1 MKPAQKRIL
10 TVLGLLVMIGALV
23 FTTSCGPKKHK
34 IDDSTVLPFK
44 DKAELDSIL
53 DLPIMPEYT
62 IEEYY
67 TLTDFV
73 DGDERFVVYC
83 KFLKE
88 VTPEEVQ
95 KIVAQVDKGQYERW
109 YTFDL
114 GQENNMRLFFKSD
127 TTLAADKK
135 RPDILGDKIHIES
148 EIPCRENESW
158 KGFKVVFRNDR
169 ADYSVVVDRDTLSKV
184 LGVEFPPVTE
194 TNRIDET
201 IYFEFDTIPSEEFYQ
216 ALEKAPHWN
225 VSRSGNPV
233 FYDYDY
239 DDGNVWTFANLVK
252 GDTHFSFQR
261 TKSITFGGSF
271 SDWLQHLFFN
281 ED

>member
-1 MKPAQKRIL
+1 MKPTQKRIL
-10 TVLGLLVMIGALV
+10 TVLSLLVMTGALV

-88 VTPEEVQ
+88 VTPEEVK
-95 KIVAQVDKGQYERW
+95 KIVAQVDNGQYERW
-109 YTFDL
+109 CTFDL
-114 GQENNMRLFFKSD
+114 GTENTMGIFFNHD
-127 TTLAADKK
+127 TTLAADQK

-148 EIPCRENESW
+148 QIPCRENESW
-158 KGFKVVFRNDR
+158 KGFKVVFRNNR
-169 ADYSVVVDRDTLSKV
+169 TDYNAVVDSDTLDNTLRRDSDDR
-184 LGVEFPPVTE
+184 TE
-194 TNRIDET
+194 GE
-201 IYFEFDTIPSEEFYQ
+201 
-216 ALEKAPHWN
+216 
-225 VSRSGNPV
+225 
-233 FYDYDY
+233 
-239 DDGNVWTFANLVK
+239 LVK
-252 GDTHFSFQR
+252 TEG
-261 TKSITFGGSF
+261 IT
-271 SDWLQHLFFN
+271 QPKR
-281 ED
+281 

>member
-1 MKPAQKRIL
+1 MKPTQKRIL
-10 TVLGLLVMIGALV
+10 TVLGLLVMTGALV

-114 GQENNMRLFFKSD
+114 GQENNMRLFFNCD

-169 ADYSVVVDRDTLSKV
+169 ADYSIVVDRDTLSKV

-194 TNRIDET
+194 TDRIDET
-201 IYFEFDTIPSEEFYQ
+201 IFFEFDTIPSEEFYQ

-225 VSRSGNPV
+225 VSLSGDNV

-239 DDGNVWTFANLVK
+239 DDGNVWTIADLVK

-261 TKSITFGGSF
+261 TKSITLGGSF

>member
-1 MKPAQKRIL
+1 MKPTQKRIL

-67 TLTDFV
+67 TMTDFV

-114 GQENNMRLFFKSD
+114 GKENNMRLFFNHD

-135 RPDILGDKIHIES
+135 RPDILGEKIHIES

-169 ADYSVVVDRDTLSKV
+169 ADYSIVVDRDTLSKV

-194 TNRIDET
+194 ADRIDET

-225 VSRSGNPV
+225 VSRSGDHV

-239 DDGNVWTFANLVK
+239 DDGNVWTIANLVK

>member
-1 MKPAQKRIL
+1 MKPTQKRIL

-23 FTTSCGPKKHK
+23 FTTSCGPKKYK

-67 TLTDFV
+67 TMTDFV

-114 GQENNMRLFFKSD
+114 GKENNMRLFFNHD

-135 RPDILGDKIHIES
+135 RPDILGEKIHIES
-148 EIPCRENESW
+148 QIPCRENESW
-158 KGFKVVFRNDR
+158 KGFKVVFRNNR
-169 ADYSVVVDRDTLSKV
+169 TYYSAVVDSDTLDNTLRRDSDDR
-184 LGVEFPPVTE
+184 TE
-194 TNRIDET
+194 GE
-201 IYFEFDTIPSEEFYQ
+201 
-216 ALEKAPHWN
+216 
-225 VSRSGNPV
+225 
-233 FYDYDY
+233 
-239 DDGNVWTFANLVK
+239 LVK
-252 GDTHFSFQR
+252 TEE
-261 TKSITFGGSF
+261 IT
-271 SDWLQHLFFN
+271 QQKR
-281 ED
+281 